1 MWIIYEHIKC
11 WFLCHNY
18 HELVICLFV
27 LSLQGAGRK
36 ELESLFSGIF
46 INDQI
51 GMVYIK
57 EIYG

>member
-36 ELESLFSGIF
+36 ELEF
-46 INDQI
+46 I
-51 GMVYIK
+51 
-57 EIYG
+57 